1 MEKVVYSLQG
11 NLGNDVEI
19 VVHVDETLTED
30 QRSELVT
37 VLQESEGI
45 DGAEFCG
52 SRNHLMLVQYDRDQ
66 LSSQDVLWRVTSQ
79 HMHAELVGPV

>member
-66 LSSQDVLWRVTSQ
+66 LTSQDVLWRVTSQ